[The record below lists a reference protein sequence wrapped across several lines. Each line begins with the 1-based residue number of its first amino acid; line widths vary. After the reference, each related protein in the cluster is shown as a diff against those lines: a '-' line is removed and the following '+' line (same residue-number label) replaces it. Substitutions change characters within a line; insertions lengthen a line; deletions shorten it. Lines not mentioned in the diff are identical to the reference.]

1 MRMKRK
7 TRRALAAF
15 VVVLV
20 LLLVGFFYLN
30 VQVSRVLEGLSAARV
45 ESVAASAMNN
55 AILDILGGADAQQ
68 ALLSIYSAEQG
79 VYLLTANSAR
89 LNVVAADCAQAA
101 QQRIAELGEQGVSIP
116 FGTLTGI
123 PTLANMGPKITLK
136 FTPAGAVRSSFSS
149 EFRSAGINQ
158 TLHRIT
164 LKLSATL
171 RVILPGQSYQLNVVA
186 EATIAESVIVGQVPN
201 TYVNVENEDQML
213 HLVPVE

>member
-1 MRMKRK
+1 MKRK